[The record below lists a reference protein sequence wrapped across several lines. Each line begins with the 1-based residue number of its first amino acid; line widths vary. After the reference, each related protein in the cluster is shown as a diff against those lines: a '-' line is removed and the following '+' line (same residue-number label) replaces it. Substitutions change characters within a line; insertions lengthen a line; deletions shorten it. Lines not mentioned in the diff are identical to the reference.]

1 METFKIT
8 KEMLVRAKSYMPL
21 AEKISYS
28 KSVAEICLK
37 EYKTADENVSGEKF
51 LAYPY
56 LKGEDMGLK
65 SVLLLNVL
73 LGFYFDIEVKDDSEK
88 VYEQY
93 DYYAGGNILNQ
104 IERFKSDYEIKDK
117 IFDLIADYK
126 DFKKMV
132 DTEIYNLKTLS
143 NDGLARFSA
152 AMQVLSSPENIKKFN
167 EELQKVMKENEI
179 NIKET
184 ANAPKIEKKTEEKV
198 NA

>member
-8 KEMLVRAKSYMPL
+8 KEMLVKAKSYMPL
-21 AEKISYS
+21 NEKIAYS

-37 EYKTADENVSGEKF
+37 EYKTAEENAIGEKF
-51 LAYPY
+51 LAFPY

-73 LGFYFDIEVKDDSEK
+73 LGFYFDIDVKENNEK

-104 IERFKSDYEIKDK
+104 IERFKSDYEVKDK
-117 IFDLIADYK
+117 VFDLIADYK

-143 NDGLARFSA
+143 NDSLARLSA
-152 AMQVLSSPENIKKFN
+152 AMTILSSPENISKFN
-167 EELQKVMKENEI
+167 EELQKVLKENED
-179 NIKET
+179 KLKKTESS
-184 ANAPKIEKKTEEKV
+184 PKIENKAEEKV